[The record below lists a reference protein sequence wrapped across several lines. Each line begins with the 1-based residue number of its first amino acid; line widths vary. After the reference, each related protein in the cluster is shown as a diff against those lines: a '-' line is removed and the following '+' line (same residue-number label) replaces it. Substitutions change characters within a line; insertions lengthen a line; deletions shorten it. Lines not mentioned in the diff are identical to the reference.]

1 MGVFLV
7 FLTCTNC
14 TKCWKTSHIWVS
26 IQTLSSLLV
35 CELVLIFCSFLTF
48 CSVHNTIHNKYNTS
62 YIYIYRERERE
73 KEREANHLVKL
84 FLNKSENVVAK
95 VQIEI
100 ELEFKTVKQHTM

>member
-62 YIYIYRERERE
+62 YIYIERERE